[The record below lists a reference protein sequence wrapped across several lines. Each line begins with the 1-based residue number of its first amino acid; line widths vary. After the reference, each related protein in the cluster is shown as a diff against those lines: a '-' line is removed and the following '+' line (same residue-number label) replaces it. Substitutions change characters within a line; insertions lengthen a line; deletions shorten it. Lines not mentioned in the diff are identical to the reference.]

1 MTLQNIPS
9 YKITSN
15 MTCCM
20 HNNYTWLTVVMGD
33 GGRSGTWNWI
43 VIEGIGVEIN
53 EIELK
58 TEIGIVW

>member
-20 HNNYTWLTVVMGD
+20 HNNYTWLTVVMGA
-33 GGRSGTWNWI
+33 GVGLG
-43 VIEGIGVEIN
+43 IE
-53 EIELK
+53 
-58 TEIGIVW
+58 